1 MDTVYNYLLEKGFSK
16 EAAAGIMGNI
26 DVETGGSYDYQ
37 QKQQGGG
44 KGYGLFQFD
53 FMNKYYQDYLK
64 KNELQD
70 SANTQ
75 IDYMYDT
82 IYGNEAMFS
91 TKDKKALREALESGN
106 VQQAT
111 KGFQDIFENPGVPHE
126 DRRMK
131 SAEDIYNKYN
141 KPTEETSMI
150 APTDI
155 KQQRIVNTRKMI
167 SKEVAKDFNIL
178 NVMDDLGQTFQLF
191 KKEDV

>member
-1 MDTVYNYLLEKGFSK
+1 MDTIYNYLLEKGFSK

-26 DVETGGSYDYQ
+26 DVETGGSYNYQ
-37 QKQQGGG
+37 QKQKGGG

-64 KNELQD
+64 KNKLED

-141 KPTEETSMI
+141 KPTEETSMM
-150 APTDI
+150 APTDM
-155 KQQRIVNTRKMI
+155 KQQRVMNTRKMI

-191 KKEDV
+191 KKEDA

>member
-1 MDTVYNYLLEKGFSK
+1 MDTIYNYLLEKGFSK

-26 DVETGGSYDYQ
+26 DVETGGSYNYQ
-37 QKQQGGG
+37 QKQKGGG

-64 KNELQD
+64 QNELED

-106 VQQAT
+106 VQQTT

-126 DRRMK
+126 ERRMK
-131 SAEDIYNKYN
+131 SAEDIYEKYN
-141 KPTEETSMI
+141 KPTEETSMM
-150 APTDI
+150 APTDM

-191 KKEDV
+191 KKEDA

>member
-1 MDTVYNYLLEKGFSK
+1 MDTIYNYLLEKGFSK

-26 DVETGGSYDYQ
+26 DVETGGSYNYQ
-37 QKQQGGG
+37 QKQKGGG

-64 KNELQD
+64 QNELED

-106 VQQAT
+106 VQQTT

-126 DRRMK
+126 ERRMK
-131 SAEDIYNKYN
+131 SAEDIYEKYN
-141 KPTEETSMI
+141 KPTEETSMM
-150 APTDI
+150 APIDM

-191 KKEDV
+191 KKEDA